1 MDINQI
7 RKLIKLVE
15 ESNITEFTVEEGDL
29 RIKISKEC
37 ENKTITQQVPV
48 TNYSIPANPSVLP
61 VATVVAETKNVSVE
75 AANNNLHQV
84 KSPIVGT
91 FYKASAPD
99 KPEYVKVGDRV
110 TKGTIL
116 CIVEAMKLMNEI
128 ECDVDGIVEKVL
140 VENSS
145 PVEYNQPLFL
155 IRLV

>member
-29 RIKISKEC
+29 KIKISKEC
-37 ENKTITQQVPV
+37 ENKTIMQQVPV

>member
-29 RIKISKEC
+29 KIKISKEC

-61 VATVVAETKNVSVE
+61 VATVVAEAKNVSVE

>member
-29 RIKISKEC
+29 KIKISKEC

-99 KPEYVKVGDRV
+99 KLEYVKVGDRV

>member
-29 RIKISKEC
+29 KIKISKEC
-37 ENKTITQQVPV
+37 EHKNFIQQVPV
-48 TNYSIPANPSVLP
+48 ANYSIPANPTNL
-61 VATVVAETKNVSVE
+61 TTQNNVVENSLSKNEVTDVK
-75 AANNNLHQV
+75 LHTV

-110 TKGTIL
+110 SKGTVL

-128 ECDVDGIVEKVL
+128 ECDVDGIIEKVL

>member
-29 RIKISKEC
+29 KIKISKASELK
-37 ENKTITQQVPV
+37 NYAQQTPIS
-48 TNYSIPANPSVLP
+48 NYSIPVNNTLPIVKETLSNANEPQDS
-61 VATVVAETKNVSVE
+61 KI
-75 AANNNLHQV
+75 HQV

-91 FYKASAPD
+91 FYKAPSPD
-99 KPEYVKVGDRV
+99 KPEYVKVGDKV
-110 TKGTIL
+110 SKGTIL

>member
-1 MDINQI
+1 MDINLI

-29 RIKISKEC
+29 KIKISKEFD
-37 ENKTITQQVPV
+37 
-48 TNYSIPANPSVLP
+48 S
-61 VATVVAETKNVSVE
+61 KNVVQLPPVSNYTIPPAQVSSTNINIPVE
-75 AANNNLHQV
+75 ANQNKNEAADEKLHVV

-91 FYKASAPD
+91 FYKAPAPD

-110 TKGTIL
+110 TKGTVL

-128 ECDVDGIVEKVL
+128 ESDVDGIIEKVL

>member
-29 RIKISKEC
+29 KIKISKEC

-99 KPEYVKVGDRV
+99 KPEYVKEGDRV

>member
-29 RIKISKEC
+29 KIKISKEC